1 MAKAKRKLCFIVNPI
16 AGNGKNK
23 DYCSDLMEEIKSTE
37 VDLISIDTQYHG
49 HGSELAKEYAKSASC
64 TLVSVGGDGTFNEIA
79 SSLIHSKAQL
89 AIIPRGSG
97 NGLARMIKVPERKKE
112 QARYLLNGKVQPVD
126 AGKVNDKLF
135 FTTCGFGFD
144 AHIAAIFNKGKL
156 RGGQRYVRQ
165 ILRQLM
171 SYNAV
176 EAEFTIDGRE
186 FKGKYFLVTFSN
198 ANQYGNNAYI
208 APDADLSD
216 GKLHATIIH
225 PFPQV
230 LAPVMTTALLGGFI
244 NKMPFVETISMKEA
258 HIKSVSSN
266 VFHCDG
272 ESLEMEYPSTIKV
285 LHKALKLIVPKNFSN
300 KVRPY
305 PRMEDFNKQFE
316 FLFKQ
321 EYDIFA
327 TNKKSK

>member
-23 DYCSDLMEEIKSTE
+23 DYCSDLMDEMKASE
-37 VDLISIDTQYHG
+37 VELQCIDTQHPG
-49 HGSELAKEYAKSASC
+49 HGAEIAKEYAKSASV

-79 SSLIHSKAQL
+79 SSLVRSKAQL

-112 QARYLLNGKVQPVD
+112 QARYIINGKTQQID
-126 AGKVNDKLF
+126 AGRVNDKLF

-156 RGGQRYVRQ
+156 RGGQRYVQSILKQ
-165 ILRQLM
+165 ILT
-171 SYNAV
+171 YNPV
-176 EAEFTIDGRE
+176 EADFTIDE
-186 FKGKYFLVTFSN
+186 KHYKGKYFLVTFSN

-208 APDADLSD
+208 APDADLCD

-244 NKMPFVETISMKEA
+244 NKMPFVETIPMKHA
-258 HIKSVSSN
+258 HINHVSSN
-266 VFHCDG
+266 IFHCDG
-272 ESLEMEYPSTIKV
+272 ESLEMTYPSTVNV
-285 LHKALKLIVPKNFSN
+285 LHKAIRLIVPKNFSS
-300 KVRPY
+300 KPRKY
-305 PRMEDFNKQFE
+305 PQLEQLNKQFE
-316 FLFKQ
+316 FLFK
-321 EYDIFA
+321 
-327 TNKKSK
+327 